1 MALEAYDPLIPSLPA
16 FRPQQAQPDPNQGF
30 IKELGA
36 AMRDNT
42 LVAGWHLLSRET
54 FAPDPTFD
62 FETRAKKS
70 AVYPLDPE
78 AFFNVQSEA
87 EFASLETRI
96 AAEARD
102 REIIAAGG
110 KSAIFAS
117 LLTGVIDPVNLL
129 PAGTLYRG
137 AKLGALVKTVVSTSL
152 AAGAGA
158 AVGEGVLQMD
168 QELRTPQESIGVILG
183 SMILGG
189 VFGGVGSALLRKE
202 VKAVASD
209 MVAGTNPKTVFQPVT
224 NPSSLGA
231 ARAPDYHL
239 SMLPETG
246 DLAPAFGTERVFTK
260 LNPVGRLATQDLSPT
275 ARSIGASLDSGGLAY
290 EGIAN
295 VGGDVETLAKQH
307 YGLLAKAIW
316 EQKRLSKL
324 GVVAKVGGLSKFN
337 EEVVFALRRGGQ
349 SSFPEVTEYANW
361 LRDNYFEPMRVEA
374 QRVGMK
380 QFQDLE
386 ADYIVKYAPRFA
398 RHSMIA
404 AEYDQFQ
411 EILLEHFQERLT
423 DIWTKRITKT
433 KGAMDADTR
442 VADVLELDAEGI
454 QSYRANLEKEIA
466 ALPESLPEQS
476 RVMAER
482 IRELREAAKG
492 ATRDEAKRMRAE
504 ANAILESNKEQLADF
519 VKTEKKL
526 KGQFRLL
533 GHTAAGIAGKN
544 RRLAERITAIMEMA
558 DKSRDLLVAKLNK
571 LARGFEDL
579 SEEARNKAI
588 DDAIDQLHLAKER
601 ELKALERAG
610 SSAEEKAAAMLK
622 FEEADAEFR
631 AVVDL
636 DPAQAADRIMAI
648 QSELIAQGEALAA
661 KRRAQ
666 VDQLTAKFQNPND
679 AKAEAR
685 GLRDRAQQRWFALQ
699 KRAAQDNVTIDGDNL
714 NVATAAKWFADTVAS
729 EYMGEGARLPFFNL
743 ASGDRGPELARML
756 DIDETRTW
764 SNGRKFEDFLE
775 NDLGIMLRRYTRT
788 MGPDIELYRKF
799 GTTNPLAP
807 DSPFMKKIEAEVQEQ
822 RDGARKKIDEEAA
835 KRGWSE
841 EKKATKLEA
850 RLQEIAAGREAILRD
865 LSGVLASVRNLRG
878 IPQHPN
884 GALHRMGRF
893 MLNLNATRMM
903 GKMVLGS
910 MSDLAAAAVRHGP
923 LRFIKD
929 GLLPAIS
936 DWKALNLSLREAQIA
951 GTALDIALHNRTT
964 AFGDLFDEYRT
975 GWKVERANTFLASR
989 LGLVSGMDFW
999 NTGIKALQ
1007 ANVSIG
1013 WISDAI
1019 DSVAAGK
1026 ASRSQLLKLG
1036 RLGIG
1041 EPEAALL
1048 HKFLNEGSS
1057 NVGGLR
1063 LPNTEDWG
1071 KVAFARGDWHEAEQ
1085 ALEAKRIFRAAL
1097 ARDIDDTI
1105 VTPGAEVPLWMTE
1118 NMIGRLIG
1126 QFRRFTFSS
1135 TSKILIAGLQSARA
1149 NGRTTGSV
1157 MALSAMPFFLASG
1170 ALSYYLWAMTSGQ
1183 KAREEMLGADEEK
1196 WLTEAILRGA
1206 PLGVLGEVPNFSEDL
1221 FGLSFDREASNFR
1234 SNPADLLGPSIGL
1247 MNDLGTALRGAASGD
1262 MSPGETMAV
1271 KRMLPYNNLPYLD
1284 FLVRP
1289 LFEGIAQ

>member
-1 MALEAYDPLIPSLPA
+1 MALEAYAPLIPSLPG
-16 FRPQQAQPDPNQGF
+16 FRPQQGQPDPDPGF
-30 IKELGA
+30 IAELGA
-36 AMRDNT
+36 SMRDNT

-70 AVYPLDPE
+70 EVYPLDPE

-87 EFASLETRI
+87 EFASLETRV

-102 REIIAAGG
+102 RQIISAGG
-110 KSAIFAS
+110 KSAVLAS
-117 LLTGVIDPVNLL
+117 LMTGVIDPVNLL

-137 AKLGALVKTVVSTSL
+137 AKLGAIVKTVVSTSL

-168 QELRTPQESIGVILG
+168 QELRTPQESAAVVLG

-189 VFGGVGSALLRKE
+189 VLGGGTAALLRKE
-202 VKAVASD
+202 IKAVASD
-209 MVAGTNPKTVFQPVT
+209 MVMGTNPRTVFQPTT
-224 NPSSLGA
+224 NPSSIGA
-231 ARAPDYHL
+231 AVAPDSHL
-239 SMLPETG
+239 SMLPEVG
-246 DLAPAFGTERVFTK
+246 QLAPAFGVEKVFTK

-275 ARSIGASLDSGGLAY
+275 ARSLGASLDSGGLAY
-290 EGIAN
+290 EGVAN
-295 VGGDVETLAKQH
+295 IGGDVETIAKQY
-307 YGLLAKAIW
+307 YGLLAKAIL

-324 GVVAKVGGLSKFN
+324 GMVAKAGGLSKFN
-337 EEVVFALRRGGQ
+337 EEVAFALRRGAQ
-349 SSFPEVTEYANW
+349 SPIPEVADYAAW
-361 LRDNYFEPMRVEA
+361 LRDNLFMPMYEEA
-374 QRVGMK
+374 KRVGMK
-380 QFQDLE
+380 HFQDLSPE
-386 ADYIVKYAPRFA
+386 HIMSYAPRFA

-454 QSYRANLEKEIA
+454 KSYRDNLEKEIA
-466 ALPESLPEQS
+466 ALPQSLPEQS
-476 RVMAER
+476 RIMAER
-482 IRELREAAKG
+482 VRELREQAKG
-492 ATRDEAKRMRAE
+492 AKREEAKRLRAE
-504 ANAILESNKEQLADF
+504 AAAIMESNKEQLAEF

-533 GHTAAGIAGKN
+533 EHTAKGIAGKN
-544 RRLAERITAIMEMA
+544 RRLMERITTLMEMA
-558 DKSRDLLVAKLNK
+558 DKSRDVLVAKLNK

-579 SEEARNKAI
+579 SEEARDKAI
-588 DDAIDQLHLAKER
+588 EDAVEQLQLAKER
-601 ELKALERAG
+601 ELKVIERSG
-610 SSAEEKAAAMLK
+610 SSVEEKAAAMSR
-622 FEEADAEFR
+622 FEDADAELR
-631 AVVDL
+631 ALVDL

-648 QSELIAQGEALAA
+648 QSELIAQGEVLAA
-661 KRRAQ
+661 KRRAE
-666 VDQLTAKFQNPND
+666 VDRLAAQFRNPNE
-679 AKAEAR
+679 AAAEAR
-685 GLRDRAQQRWFALQ
+685 GLRNKAQQRWFDLQ

-775 NDLGIMLRRYTRT
+775 NDLGIMLRRYIRT
-788 MGPDIELYRKF
+788 LGPDIELYRKF

-807 DSPFMKKIEAEVQEQ
+807 NSPFMKKIEADIQAQ
-822 RDGARKKIDEEAA
+822 RDGAREDINEKAIKY
-835 KRGWSE
+835 GWSE
-841 EKKATKLEA
+841 EKKAAKLEA
-850 RLQEIAAGREAILRD
+850 RLRSIATGRDAILRD

-951 GTALDIALHNRTT
+951 GTALDTALHNRTT

-1007 ANVSIG
+1007 ANVSIA

-1041 EPEAALL
+1041 QPEAELL
-1048 HKFLNEGSS
+1048 LKFMREGSS

-1071 KVAFARGDWHEAEQ
+1071 KEAFVRGDSYEINQ

-1183 KAREEMLGADEEK
+1183 KARDEMLGADEEK